1 MNKNYD
7 ELQGVE
13 FITNKVTTL
22 NGEQVNKTGYIKKI
36 TIDDISGAPS
46 LVIAQDNSTYLPEF
60 IEVYCNQKETCKLS
74 EWHLKSSQVPNYYFL
89 DKVVYTLLPKSKT
102 KYKVVEVKYFGEH
115 GVVKCKEILHENGD
129 ESVYHPT
136 FKSFGFDQVYIQDE
150 NNHNYYAL
158 DNIQSK
164 IKYGYLHL

>member
-1 MNKNYD
+1 MTKNYD

-36 TIDDISGAPS
+36 TIDDISGVPS
-46 LVIAQDNSTYLPEF
+46 IVIAQDNSTYLPEF

-74 EWHLKSSQVPNYYFL
+74 EWHKKSKQIPKYYL
-89 DKVVYTLLPKSKT
+89 IDKEIYTYIPKSKN
-102 KYKVVEVKYFGEH
+102 KYKVIDVLYYGEQ

-129 ESVYHPT
+129 ETVYHPT
-136 FKSFGFDQVYIQDE
+136 IKTFILDQVFTRDE
-150 NNHNYYAL
+150 NDTLSSL
-158 DNIQSK
+158 DNIENN
-164 IKYGYLHL
+164 IKYGYLHV